1 MNPGF
6 GQFAREKNKHFY
18 TAVANLFIFLPY
30 FFSVGTLLRTLFSPW
45 KNLKQ
50 QKEGPGFSFQEW
62 GNRLSFNLISRFIG
76 AGSRAMLIGTY
87 LFLQL
92 SFVLLLPAV
101 FIAFNAALPLLF
113 MMQTSNKPSS
123 EKSQAAKDAFIE
135 SHSVTAET
143 KQAVGEWFDSL
154 SQTDIANKPWYD
166 LKRLMSSPPLGR
178 NFSAGYTPTLDL
190 YVKELTA
197 DSDHAKNLIAREKE
211 IKQIE
216 QILAKSNEAN
226 VVLVGEEGVGKHTV
240 VEALAKRIFDG
251 SSNPVLAYKRIL
263 KVDMEKILAQSP
275 DQLTREKIMKDLLKE
290 AANAGNIII
299 FIDELDKYVS
309 SDTARI
315 DLSSTITEFAY
326 ENKIQFIGIST
337 PFNYEKYIA
346 KKDAV
351 SNAFEKI
358 DIHEVSKDEAQAIL
372 LTEIGQFERRYAL
385 TIPYET
391 VLECVTKSDYY
402 ITNIPFPEKAID
414 LLDTACSYVKSRK
427 EAIVSPRVITTLLE
441 EKTHVPLEVND
452 ELKTKLLD
460 LEKTLA
466 DKIVAQTEATTKLAG
481 SLRKSFVIGKTRK
494 KPIASFLF
502 LGPTGVGKTETA
514 KALAT
519 VFFGGPDKMIRFD
532 MSNYQSKDNIP
543 QLIGSSST
551 NEPGLLTQAVREHPY
566 GILLLDEIEKA
577 DHDLL
582 NIFLSLLDE
591 GYFTDG
597 FGKRVDCRNLMVI
610 ATSNAGSDFVYS
622 GATTSL
628 IDHLVEAHLFNPE
641 FLNRFDDVV
650 VYKALEGASIR
661 ELAKRMLA
669 AISADI
675 ALKQGVTITVSD
687 AFIEN
692 LVVKGYNPKFG
703 ARNMARIIRDEVENK
718 IAQEILAG
726 TTKKGGTIS
735 F

>member
-1 MNPGF
+1 MNPRF

-18 TAVANLFIFLPY
+18 TAVANIFIFLPY
-30 FFSVGTLLRTLFSPW
+30 FFSVGTLLKTLLSPW
-45 KNLKQ
+45 KNLQ
-50 QKEGPGFSFQEW
+50 QKKETPGFSFNEW

-76 AGSRAMLIGTY
+76 AGARIMLIGTY
-87 LFLQL
+87 LCLQL
-92 SFVLLLPAV
+92 SFVLLLPAT
-101 FIAFNAALPLLF
+101 FILFNLSLPIFF
-113 MMQTSNKPSS
+113 MVQSSRKPYS
-123 EKSQAAKDAFIE
+123 EKQQAAKDAFIE
-135 SHSVTAET
+135 SHSLTPET
-143 KQAVGEWFDSL
+143 KPAVGAWFDSL
-154 SQTDIANKPWYD
+154 SHTDIANRPWYD

-197 DSDHAKNLIAREKE
+197 PLSHSKNLIAREKE
-211 IKQIE
+211 ITQIE

-275 DQLTREKIMKDLLKE
+275 DQLTREKIMKDMLTE

-309 SDTARI
+309 NESNRI

-326 ENKIQFIGIST
+326 ENKIQFIGIAT
-337 PFNYEKYIA
+337 PFNYQKYIF

-372 LTEIGQFERRYAL
+372 LSEVGLFERRYQL

-391 VLECVTKSDYY
+391 IVDCVTKSDYY

-414 LLDTACSYVKSRK
+414 LLDTACSYVKSQK
-427 EAIVSPRVITTLLE
+427 QAIVTPQVITTLLE
-441 EKTHVPLEVND
+441 QKTHVPLEVNED
-452 ELKTKLLD
+452 MKAKLLD

-466 DKIVAQTEATTKLAG
+466 DKIIAQTEVTTKLAG
-481 SLRKSFVIGKTRK
+481 ALRKSFVIGTTRK

-519 VFFGGPDKMIRFD
+519 VFFGGSDKMIRFD
-532 MSNYQSKDNIP
+532 MANFQSRENIP
-543 QLIGSSST
+543 QLIGSSET
-551 NEPGLLTQAVREHPY
+551 NEPGQLTQAIREHPY

-610 ATSNAGSDFVYS
+610 ATSNAGADFVYS

-628 IDHLVEAHLFNPE
+628 IDHLVETHLFNPE
-641 FLNRFDDVV
+641 FLNRFDDVI
-650 VYKALEGASIR
+650 VYKSLEGASIR
-661 ELAKRMLA
+661 ILAKRMLA
-669 AISADI
+669 AISKDI
-675 ALKQGVTITVSD
+675 QEKQGVTISISDGLVEELVS
-687 AFIEN
+687 
-692 LVVKGYNPKFG
+692 KGYNPKFG

-718 IAQEILAG
+718 IAHAILAG
-726 TTKKGGTIS
+726 TVKKGGTIS